1 MNSHKPAYI
10 SHLLVLTAL
19 LLGACTSAQAS
30 TPEVAPPTAAPTTV
44 PPTVPPTATPLPPT
58 STPTATPLPP
68 TATPR
73 PDLTA
78 TAAAKATQTAAPVV
92 AMIEAELKQY
102 DLSTSDGY
110 LGWMNDSATV
120 RVDSY
125 MEDKRQTTHPDLRV
139 ADFVFHTDLTW
150 ETSTGLAGCGLV
162 LRSEADLDRGKQYRV
177 YFMRIL
183 NLPLWD
189 IEYYKHGAFQRNV
202 TGEVLSDGAIN
213 TEQGSTNT
221 ITVVAQ
227 GNKLAVYVNGDR
239 LGVFTDKALG
249 EGILGY
255 MAFQESGETTCTFT
269 NSWLWVL
276 KGV

>member
-30 TPEVAPPTAAPTTV
+30 TPEVAPPTAAPTTI
-44 PPTVPPTATPLPPT
+44 P
-58 STPTATPLPP
+58 PTATPLPP
-68 TATPR
+68 TATPT

-78 TAAAKATQTAAPVV
+78 TVAARATQTAAPVV

-150 ETSTGLAGCGLV
+150 KTSTGLAGCGLV

-221 ITVVAQ
+221 ITVIAQ
-227 GNKLAVYVNGDR
+227 GNKLAVYVSMIAPDPLEMG
-239 LGVFTDKALG
+239 LEGVPARRNQT
-249 EGILGY
+249 
-255 MAFQESGETTCTFT
+255 
-269 NSWLWVL
+269 
-276 KGV
+276 